1 MANKIIIIDKQC
13 NITEKKST
21 INKDNLYKLVGLKN
35 NNHFD
40 HRHTWKVT
48 IDNKKMNIMIYSKD
62 DGNHN
67 HENKYDLPPPVDNDL
82 YFGKILII
90 GMDHNDNYIDLTT
103 ELWETIYEK
112 LFGGFEDL
120 ATTAIEDENESD
132 ELEDYSDSEITNS
145 GYLKDGFVVD
155 DDELD
160 FEEYEN
166 ED

>member
-1 MANKIIIIDKQC
+1 MSCQIILVDRGGELR
-13 NITEKKST
+13 EKKT
-21 INKDNLYKLVGLKN
+21 KNINALYKVCNYRNDKHFGKQTTWNVKIN
-35 NNHFD
+35 NSD
-40 HRHTWKVT
+40 LCVELWAKT
-48 IDNKKMNIMIYSKD
+48 
-62 DGNHN
+62 DGMAGN
-67 HENKYDLPPPVDNDL
+67 ENKYDFPPPVDKCL
-82 YFGKILII
+82 YFGICCLVCYDKERNSVNLSKS
-90 GMDHNDNYIDLTT
+90 
-103 ELWETIYEK
+103 LWKSIYEK